1 MKKIYDFS
9 EFITVKELKNY
20 YEIDENS
27 ISDENLKAI
36 IELAGNY
43 VQLYCNL
50 PILKEIITKDLQGS
64 GTDTLMLFCE
74 PVIISEVLEIDS
86 RGYKS
91 IIALDD
97 IIYNQELQLIKYVN
111 SGIFDPSAFYRISF
125 VSGEISLPILIKQ
138 ATLIVAVNLIK
149 SKDYRNIKIF
159 KADVISITFD
169 KEKSE
174 VIPNDA
180 KMLLSS
186 WRNDTFVV

>member
-9 EFITVKELKNY
+9 EFITVKDLKNY
-20 YEIDENS
+20 YEIDENTL
-27 ISDENLKAI
+27 SDENLKSI

-50 PILKEIITKDLQGS
+50 SILKETITQDIEGS
-64 GTDTLMLFCE
+64 GTDKLLLFCE
-74 PVIISEVLEIDS
+74 PLIISEILEIDN
-86 RGYKS
+86 RGHKS
-91 IIALDD
+91 ALNLDN
-97 IIYNQELQLIKYVN
+97 IYYEKELQLIKFLN
-111 SGIFDPSAFYRISF
+111 GCIFDPSAFYRISF
-125 VSGEISLPILIKQ
+125 ISGENSLPILVKQ
-138 ATLIVAVNLIK
+138 ATLIIAVNLIK
-149 SKDYRNIKIF
+149 TKDYRNIKIF